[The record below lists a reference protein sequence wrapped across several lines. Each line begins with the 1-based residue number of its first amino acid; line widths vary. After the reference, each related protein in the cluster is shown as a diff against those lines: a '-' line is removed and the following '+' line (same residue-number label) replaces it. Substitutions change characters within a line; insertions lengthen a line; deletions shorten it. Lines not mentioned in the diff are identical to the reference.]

1 MHGMRK
7 MIALTVVATIAG
19 ACGGGEQ
26 TQTAESASP
35 RAAQRVEVTAVDFAF
50 EGVPETLEAGE
61 ITFVLTNKGQVRHE
75 MYFGRMPPGVTIEE
89 AALGP
94 GDSGTEQLPL
104 QILPTAPGASDE
116 VTLEF
121 EPGRYGYVCT
131 LGAGKNRHS
140 FRGMLGEFTVE

>member
-1 MHGMRK
+1 MKK
-7 MIALTVVATIAG
+7 MMAAVTVVVTG
-19 ACGGGEQ
+19 ASGCGGEQ
-26 TQTAESASP
+26 TPTAGSP
-35 RAAQRVEVTAVDFAF
+35 STAGPQRIEVTAVDYAF
-50 EGVPETLEAGE
+50 EDVPETLEAGE
-61 ITFVLTNKGQVRHE
+61 ITFVLTNEGEVRHE

-121 EPGRYGYVCT
+121 EPGRYGYACT

-140 FRGMLGEFTVE
+140 FRGMLGEFTVK

>member
-1 MHGMRK
+1 MRK
-7 MIALTVVATIAG
+7 MIALTVAAMIAG

-26 TQTAESASP
+26 TQTAGSP
-35 RAAQRVEVTAVDFAF
+35 SPDEAQRVEVTAVDYAF
-50 EGVPETLEAGE
+50 EGVPETLEAGQ
-61 ITFVLTNKGQVRHE
+61 ITFVLTNEGEVRHE

-104 QILPTAPGASDE
+104 QILPIAPGTTDE

-131 LGAGKNRHS
+131 IGAGKNRHS
-140 FRGMLGEFTVE
+140 FRGMLGEFIVE

>member
-1 MHGMRK
+1 MRK
-7 MIALTVVATIAG
+7 MMALTVAATIVG
-19 ACGGGEQ
+19 GCGDSEQ
-26 TQTAESASP
+26 TQSAGSPSPAE
-35 RAAQRVEVTAVDFAF
+35 AQRVEVTAVDYAF

-61 ITFVLTNKGQVRHE
+61 ITFVLTNEGEVRHE

-104 QILPTAPGASDE
+104 QILPTAPGASNE

-131 LGAGKNRHS
+131 IGAGKNRHS
-140 FRGMLGEFTVE
+140 FRGMLGEFIVR